1 MDSPSHDLRH
11 KKIDFWFLIKTARI
25 SDKMSRK
32 SEAEEMAEALKVEG
46 NKLFQAGDNEGA
58 VKKYTEAIAIDPKVF
73 FIIIMKFFI

>member
-1 MDSPSHDLRH
+1 
-11 KKIDFWFLIKTARI
+11 
-25 SDKMSRK
+25 MSRK